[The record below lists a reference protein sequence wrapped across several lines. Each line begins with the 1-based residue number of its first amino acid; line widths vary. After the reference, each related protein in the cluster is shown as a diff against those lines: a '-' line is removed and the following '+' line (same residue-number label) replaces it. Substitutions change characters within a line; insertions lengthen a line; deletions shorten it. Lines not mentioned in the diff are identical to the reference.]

1 MNKLTKGII
10 TLVLYFLYP
19 FFLGSLLPSSINSSS
34 TELIIRTLFDVVFI
48 SIFVILYKDELK
60 KEFRTFKRKPF
71 KTIGTSLLYLLLA
84 IFVMAL
90 SVGIVNMLTNGYQP
104 HSQLGIN
111 ELWPKT
117 PIYAVWLTFIVS
129 PFTDEIAFRKTFK
142 DIIPNKILYVV
153 LSSLTYGFYMIG
165 YYANSV
171 NDILCIIPYALFG
184 VAISLSYLKTKTV
197 VSPILIRI
205 LYSGW
210 MLLGVILGQV

>member
-1 MNKLTKGII
+1 
-10 TLVLYFLYP
+10 
-19 FFLGSLLPSSINSSS
+19 
-34 TELIIRTLFDVVFI
+34 
-48 SIFVILYKDELK
+48 
-60 KEFRTFKRKPF
+60 
-71 KTIGTSLLYLLLA
+71 
-84 IFVMAL
+84 MAL
-90 SVGIVNMLTNGYQP
+90 SVGIVNMITNGYQP

-165 YYANSV
+165 YYASSV